1 MAIRLEDKKQI
12 VSEVNEAATSA
23 LSAVL
28 ADYRGVTVGD
38 LTELRKTAR
47 QNNVYLR
54 VVRNTLLKKAVE
66 NTSFDCMKD
75 ALVGPTILAFSMEDP
90 GAAARVL
97 KDFAKGNDKF
107 EIKALSI
114 GGKLL
119 GADQID
125 ALASLPTY
133 DQAVAMLMSVMPA
146 PISKPRQP
154 HAEAAEV
161 AAPRKRPTPV
171 MQKPRWKKHPRQKPR
186 KKQLPKPKRRKKRN
200 PKAERKKLRSKSFL
214 TKLHKAVILTAFF
227 IARWYV
233 RPLFP
238 MPASPG

>member
-12 VSEVNEAATSA
+12 VSEVNQAATGA

-47 QNNVYLR
+47 ENGVFLR
-54 VVRNTLLKKAVE
+54 VVRNTLLKKAVADTDFE
-66 NTSFDCMKD
+66 CIQE

-107 EIKALSI
+107 EVKALSI

-119 GADQID
+119 DASQID

-133 DQAVAMLMSVMPA
+133 DQAVSMLMSVMLA
-146 PISKPRQP
+146 PITKLTQTLNEVPSKVTRVVAAVRDQKK
-154 HAEAAEV
+154 EAA
-161 AAPRKRPTPV
+161 
-171 MQKPRWKKHPRQKPR
+171 
-186 KKQLPKPKRRKKRN
+186 
-200 PKAERKKLRSKSFL
+200 
-214 TKLHKAVILTAFF
+214 
-227 IARWYV
+227 
-233 RPLFP
+233 
-238 MPASPG
+238 

>member
-1 MAIRLEDKKQI
+1 VFYSGKNNDGLMFRPKSGVKLVAIRLEDKQQI

-28 ADYRGVTVGD
+28 ADYRGVSVSA
-38 LTELRKTAR
+38 LTQLRKNAR

-54 VVRNTLLKKAVE
+54 VVRNTLLKRAVAGTE
-66 NTSFDCMKD
+66 FECIKD

-97 KDFAKGNDKF
+97 KDFAKANDKF

-125 ALASLPTY
+125 ALATLPTY
-133 DQAVAMLMSVMPA
+133 DQAVSMLMSVMLA
-146 PISKPRQP
+146 PVTKLVQTFNEVPTKVTR
-154 HAEAAEV
+154 AV
-161 AAPRKRPTPV
+161 AAVRD
-171 MQKPRWKKHPRQKPR
+171 QKQ
-186 KKQLPKPKRRKKRN
+186 
-200 PKAERKKLRSKSFL
+200 A
-214 TKLHKAVILTAFF
+214 A
-227 IARWYV
+227 
-233 RPLFP
+233 
-238 MPASPG
+238 